1 MSMDPQV
8 PTARAVEGE
17 WPPADLEHLGRCP
30 ACGGEPGTTRFA
42 GLEDKAFRV
51 APGRWTLL
59 DCGACGA
66 AYLDPRPTPASMGR
80 AYAQY
85 YTHGEFVVDESH
97 FFWCQRDWRSRL
109 KTAYL
114 NSSFGYRFPNALPFG
129 AAVVRRRPDVQ
140 LSIDYSIRH
149 LPAPTGPDA
158 ALLDVG
164 CGNGLFVAIA
174 RSLGFRAIGLD
185 PDAKAVEAGRRNG
198 LDIREGLLPD
208 ESLRERGL
216 EHVTMSHVLEH
227 LHSPREA
234 VAQCHDM
241 LKPGG
246 RIWISQP
253 NLAAIGLQTFGENW
267 RGLEAPRHLSLYDF
281 DSLSRLLAAAGFEDI
296 SLLPAEEAALFYFR
310 QSDAMRRGL
319 DPYAAGE
326 PDPAVDAAAAAANE
340 RARLDPG
347 LSESLTVTARRR

>member
-1 MSMDPQV
+1 MNPQV
-8 PTARAVEGE
+8 PTAKAVEGD
-17 WPPADLEHLGRCP
+17 WPAADLEYLGRCP
-30 ACGGEPGTTRFA
+30 ACGAEGGSVRFA
-42 GLEDKAFRV
+42 RLEDKAFRV

-59 DCGACGA
+59 DCGTCGA
-66 AYLDPRPTPASMGR
+66 AYLDPRPTRASIGR

-85 YTHGEFVVDESH
+85 YTHGAFVVDESH
-97 FFWCQRDWRSRL
+97 FFWRRRDLRSRL
-109 KTAYL
+109 MIAYL

-129 AAVVRRRPDVQ
+129 AAVVRRRPQ
-140 LSIDYSIRH
+140 LRRSIDYSIRH
-149 LPAPTGPDA
+149 LPAPTGPGA

-164 CGNGLFVAIA
+164 CGNGHFVALA
-174 RSLGFRAIGLD
+174 RSLGFRAIGIEPD
-185 PDAKAVEAGRRNG
+185 PKAVEAGLRNG

-208 ESLRERGL
+208 ESLKERGV
-216 EHVTMSHVLEH
+216 EHITMSHVLEH

-234 VAQCHDM
+234 IAQCHEM

-267 RGLEAPRHLSLYDF
+267 RGLETPRHLSLYDF
-281 DSLSRLLAAAGFEDI
+281 KSLSRLLAGAGFEDI
-296 SLLPAEEAALFYFR
+296 RLLPAEEAALFYFR

-319 DPYAAGE
+319 DPYTAGE
-326 PDPAVDAAAAAANE
+326 PDPKVDAAAAAANA

-347 LSESLTVTARRR
+347 LSESLTMTARRR